1 MKIGS
6 SIKII
11 NERYTRDLAG
21 KCGKVIQIDWFDKD
35 KAGGIAYL
43 KLSSGRITSV
53 NIDHIEVLEKIEYQE
68 LQLF

>member
-11 NERYTRDLAG
+11 NERYTKELAG
-21 KCGKVIQIDWFDKD
+21 MTGKVIQIDWFDKE
-35 KAGGIAYL
+35 KSGGIAYL

-53 NIDHIEVLEKIEYQE
+53 NVDHIEVLENIEQQE